1 MKWLSNV
8 RYPLLALAG
17 LCLTA
22 SLCLAQE
29 GQGQEG
35 RQRPGRGGRGG
46 FGGFGGGFGGP
57 GGGFMGFGGQDGVGG
72 TLRLLTNAAVQ
83 KDLELTQDQI
93 DKIKKIDDSYQED
106 VEEGRGTFNF
116 QELQDLSEEERGKKM
131 AEFREKMTAQTKKL
145 NEKYQPKLEKAVDT
159 AHLDRIKQI
168 QRQQAG
174 IMALHSKDVIEA
186 LALSEDQ
193 QKQVDS
199 VFTASQEEMQKLFPR
214 GGFGGPGGPGGG
226 GAGAEGAGGAG
237 GEANEADETARRE
250 RFQKMQEQMQKLN
263 EDRDTKL
270 MAVLT
275 DEQKTK
281 FEELKGKPFDVSQL
295 RGRGFGFG
303 GPGGGPGGPGG
314 GGRGPGGGRQG
325 GPRERPPM

>member
-1 MKWLSNV
+1 
-8 RYPLLALAG
+8 
-17 LCLTA
+17 
-22 SLCLAQE
+22 
-29 GQGQEG
+29 
-35 RQRPGRGGRGG
+35 
-46 FGGFGGGFGGP
+46 
-57 GGGFMGFGGQDGVGG
+57 MGFGGQEGVGG

-93 DKIKKIDDSYQED
+93 DKIKKIDESYQED
-106 VEEGRGTFNF
+106 VEEGRGNF
-116 QELQDLSEEERGKKM
+116 DFQGLQDLSEEERGKKM
-131 AEFREKMTAQTKKL
+131 AELREKMTAQTKKL
-145 NEKYQPKLEKAVDT
+145 NEKYQPKLEKAVDK

-174 IMALHSKDVIEA
+174 IMALRSKDVIEA

-214 GGFGGPGGPGGG
+214 GGPGGPGGRG
-226 GAGAEGAGGAG
+226 GAGAAGGAGGAGGGAGGAG

-275 DEQKTK
+275 DEQKAK

-295 RGRGFGFG
+295 RGRGFG
-303 GPGGGPGGPGG
+303 GPGGPGG
-314 GGRGPGGGRQG
+314 GGRGGPGGRPG